1 MPPDQNDISP
11 PHNKDI
17 HRTLTHPHT
26 VTGHSLFLAKHT
38 TLTIHP
44 APPNTG
50 IQFQRTDLPGKPLIP
65 ASIHNTLPATRHTV
79 IALNPSAVTPQD
91 LHPVTAL
98 RSTQPIVHTTE
109 HVLSA
114 LSAMG
119 ITDAIITL
127 DSPETPI
134 QDGSAH
140 PFLPPL
146 LTTTSSQPR
155 TQTPIQITT
164 PIILTFDANTR
175 IEAHPPA
182 QDQPANTTRYE
193 YHLSYPNYQSPNQH
207 PCPIPPQS
215 VSIDIPLPPLP
226 PFPRSDSPS
235 TNSHPTHHN
244 PTSTPIQT
252 QQSPENS
259 FPGTDPTNSALPHQH
274 LTDYRTEVAP
284 ARTFSF
290 EHEAQAARAMGL
302 FQHLTPKDM
311 LVIGPQG
318 PIQNNYRFPNEPAR
332 HKLLDLIGDLA
343 LTQRP
348 IQGHIIAIRTGHAQN
363 QALAKALTT
372 PPTPPNN
379 PS

>member
-1 MPPDQNDISP
+1 MPTDQNDISP
-11 PHNKDI
+11 PNNKNN
-17 HRTLTHPHT
+17 HRTLAHPHT

-44 APPNTG
+44 ASPNTG
-50 IQFQRTDLPGKPLIP
+50 IRFQRTDLPGTPLIP

-79 IALNPSAVTPQD
+79 IALNPSAVKPQD
-91 LHPVTAL
+91 LNPATAHL
-98 RSTQPIVHTTE
+98 STQPIVHTTE

-114 LSAMG
+114 LAAMG

-134 QDGSAH
+134 QDGSAQ

-146 LTTTSSQPR
+146 PPLPTTTPSQPR

-182 QDQPANTTRYE
+182 QDQPPNTTRYE
-193 YHLSYPNYQSPNQH
+193 YHLSYPNFQSPNQH
-207 PCPIPPQS
+207 HCPIPPQS
-215 VSIDIPLPPLP
+215 VSIDIPFAPSTASTT
-226 PFPRSDSPS
+226 SDSRS
-235 TNSHPTHHN
+235 TIPHSTLHN

-252 QQSPENS
+252 QQIPGNS
-259 FPGTDPTNSALPHQH
+259 LPGTDPSNIALPHQH

-302 FQHLTPKDM
+302 FKHLTPKDM

-348 IQGHIIAIRTGHAQN
+348 IQGHIIAIRTGHAHN
-363 QALAKALTT
+363 QALAKALLTT
-372 PPTPPNN
+372 PAPF
-379 PS
+379 